1 MIHETVIIVSADTG
15 ILQRLIVL
23 LLKAVA
29 FLCYVF
35 LATATFGMLRLAIKL
50 LKPFYRGKCKSHPRK
65 QFYSRSAISITLK
78 VKVADLKESKSKRK
92 VFYILTTC
100 IIALS
105 KRI

>member
-1 MIHETVIIVSADTG
+1 MYNFCYLYFLIVELVPYLSFKNITSIGMIHETVIIVSADTG

-65 QFYSRSAISITLK
+65 QFYSRSAI
-78 VKVADLKESKSKRK
+78 
-92 VFYILTTC
+92 
-100 IIALS
+100 
-105 KRI
+105 